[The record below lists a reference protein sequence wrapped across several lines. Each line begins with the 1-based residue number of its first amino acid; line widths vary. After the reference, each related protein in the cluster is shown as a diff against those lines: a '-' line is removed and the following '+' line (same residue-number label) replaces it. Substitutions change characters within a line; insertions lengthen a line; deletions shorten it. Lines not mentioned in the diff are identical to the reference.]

1 MLRKGDSLR
10 QADAIRILARLK
22 AAFPAMALDEV
33 QAEVQ
38 LREVALLH
46 DPEILDEAVTNLIR
60 SEDRFPSIAKVR
72 LAYRSIND
80 ARAAHQAALKAAEPP
95 DDRGVPTWVDVWWWA
110 RHTKD
115 EKRTF
120 PQCVD
125 AMSDYEL
132 TKEWR
137 QMSGSTAPGNI
148 VSATSKRS
156 DPEAMTVAEYEA
168 LEAGWRA
175 AGCPSVS
182 AQEVLGV

>member
-1 MLRKGDSLR
+1 ME
-10 QADAIRILARLK
+10 
-22 AAFPAMALDEV
+22 LDEE
-33 QAEVQ
+33 QGEV
-38 LREVALLH
+38 LLKEVALLH
-46 DPEILDEAVTNLIR
+46 DPELLSDAVTNLIHR
-60 SEDRFPSIAKVR
+60 EDRFPSIAKIR
-72 LAYRSIND
+72 LAYRELND
-80 ARAAHQAALKAAEPP
+80 ARLAHQAALKAAEPP

-148 VSATSKRS
+148 VSETSKRS

-168 LEAGWRA
+168 LEAAWRE

-182 AQEVLGV
+182 AVEVLGAA